1 MNERLSREL
10 VRALRAKRS
19 QTTVSRR
26 LGYSSNVIY
35 AWESG
40 QRAPTLGDFLRFL
53 TFYGKDLNAAFS
65 FLGVSPREKSARD
78 WDDREVAAIVS
89 HLVGT
94 RATSQLAAVISVH
107 RGTLTRWVEGES
119 QPRLPQFL
127 RLLEATTHRLL
138 EFVSLIVDPEK
149 LDSVREAYRTL
160 GLQQTLA
167 YDHPASGLVLRA
179 LELETYRQLPTHSS
193 GELIRATGLRE
204 EEVDRLLVLLQEAGL
219 VRWCSPRYELV
230 EVSTVDTSRDV
241 GKSRAIKQFWSE
253 VVHER
258 IVRET
263 WPASALNSFNL
274 ASVSQSTLDKIREK
288 HIQYFEEVRALVAAD
303 ENPTE
308 VLLLNWYF
316 WPTRNDGCVT
326 KITPYKPTRLH

>member
-1 MNERLSREL
+1 MISDEKLSREL

-19 QTTVSRR
+19 QTAVSRR

-53 TFYGKDLNAAFS
+53 TFYGKDLNAAFR
-65 FLGVSPREKSARD
+65 FLGVSLREKSTRD

-138 EFVSLIVDPEK
+138 EFVSLIVDPER

-160 GLQQTLA
+160 RLQQTLA

-179 LELETYRQLPTHSS
+179 LELQTYRQLPTHMNR
-193 GELIRATGLRE
+193 ELARATGLRE
-204 EEVDRLLVLLQEAGL
+204 EEVDGLLALLQEAGL

-230 EVSTVDTSRDV
+230 EVSTVDTSRDAD
-241 GKSRAIKQFWSE
+241 KSRAIKQFWSE

-258 IVRET
+258 IARET
-263 WPASALNSFNL
+263 WPVSGLNSFNL
-274 ASVSQSTLDKIREK
+274 ASVSQSTLEKIREK

-316 WPTRNDGCVT
+316 WPMRNDG
-326 KITPYKPTRLH
+326 